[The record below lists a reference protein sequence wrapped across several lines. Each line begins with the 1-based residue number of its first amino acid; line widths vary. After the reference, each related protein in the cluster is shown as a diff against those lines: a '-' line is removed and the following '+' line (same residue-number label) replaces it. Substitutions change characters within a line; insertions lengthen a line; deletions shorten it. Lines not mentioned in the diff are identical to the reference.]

1 MAVPAASQTAWGGPP
16 VGCRPYAIR
25 RSRAVSFLGEVF
37 EEALRVLSDFG
48 PELRQ
53 VLWLTLLVSG
63 AATLIGVVV
72 GVPAGVWLGLDR
84 FRGRGLLLTLV
95 NAGMGIPPVLAGLL
109 LLLLLW
115 AEGPLGSVDAL
126 FTPAA
131 MIAAQA
137 LLAIPIAAGLTAA
150 AARNLSDDAREQL
163 AALRLGRLARGRVAA
178 MEVWPGIAAAVAAAF
193 GRVVSEVGAVLIV
206 GGNIKGETR
215 VLTTAI
221 VQEARQARFG
231 AAVALGV
238 LLLVLSILVNAGIT
252 WLQLKEPRR
261 A

>member
-1 MAVPAASQTAWGGPP
+1 M
-16 VGCRPYAIR
+16 
-25 RSRAVSFLGEVF
+25 SFLGEVLS
-37 EEALRVLSDFG
+37 EALSVLANFG
-48 PELRQ
+48 PELRK

-63 AATLIGVVV
+63 LATFIGVLV
-72 GVPAGVWLGLDR
+72 GVPFGLWLGLDR

-115 AEGPLGSVDAL
+115 SEGPLGSLDGL
-126 FTPAA
+126 FTPWA
-131 MIAAQA
+131 MVAAQA
-137 LLAIPIAAGLTAA
+137 FLAIPIAAGLTAA
-150 AARNLSDDAREQL
+150 AVRGLSSDAREQL
-163 AALRLGRLARGRVAA
+163 DALGLSRPRRGWLAGVEMWPGVAA
-178 MEVWPGIAAAVAAAF
+178 AIAAAF
-193 GRVVSEVGAVLIV
+193 GRVVSEVGAVLVV

-238 LLLVLSILVNAGIT
+238 ILLLMAVVVNGAIT
-252 WLQLKEPRR
+252 WLQLRET
-261 A
+261 ADG

>member
-1 MAVPAASQTAWGGPP
+1 
-16 VGCRPYAIR
+16 
-25 RSRAVSFLGEVF
+25 VSFLGDVIG
-37 EEALRVLSDFG
+37 EALRVLGDFG
-48 PELRQ
+48 PELRE

-63 AATLIGVVV
+63 VATLIGVVI
-72 GVPAGVWLGLDR
+72 GVPLGIWLGLEK
-84 FRGRGLLLTLV
+84 FRGRGLLLTFV
-95 NAGMGIPPVLAGLL
+95 NAGMGVPPVLAGLL

-115 AEGPLGSVDAL
+115 AEGPLGSLDAL
-126 FTPAA
+126 FTPGA
-131 MIAAQA
+131 MIAAQS

-163 AALRLGRLARGRVAA
+163 LALDLPRHRRGWVAGV
-178 MEVWPGIAAAVAAAF
+178 EVWPGIAAAIAAAF
-193 GRVVSEVGAVLIV
+193 GRVISEVGAVLVV

-231 AAVALGV
+231 AAIALG
-238 LLLVLSILVNAGIT
+238 LLLLILSLAVNGVIT